1 MKNAQTHSRYVDWLN
16 ADQMHKNS
24 KEWLSEL
31 RFIKDEHLFFED
43 LIKSYTLDLL
53 EPQKFVHNKEIID
66 KIRKS
71 KKRNKLLIKAIKV
84 HVNKLQIMLDDIEQ
98 PKEEEAYKKE
108 HLNLIIDISE
118 FEKKYRILKMQLFD
132 TIKTIKKHQK
142 QILLI

>member
-53 EPQKFVHNKEIID
+53 EPPKFVHNKEIID

-84 HVNKLQIMLDDIEQ
+84 HVNKLLIMLDDIEQ

-118 FEKKYRILKMQLFD
+118 FEKKYRILKMELFD
-132 TIKTIKKHQK
+132 IIKTIKKHQK

>member
-53 EPQKFVHNKEIID
+53 EPPKFVHNKEIID
-66 KIRKS
+66 KISKS

-84 HVNKLQIMLDDIEQ
+84 HANKLQIMLDEIEQ

-118 FEKKYRILKMQLFD
+118 FEKKYRILKMELFD
-132 TIKTIKKHQK
+132 IIKTIKKHQK

>member
-118 FEKKYRILKMQLFD
+118 FEKKYRILKMELFD
-132 TIKTIKKHQK
+132 IIKTIKKHQK

>member
-71 KKRNKLLIKAIKV
+71 KKRNELLIKAIKV

-118 FEKKYRILKMQLFD
+118 FEKKYRILKMELFD
-132 TIKTIKKHQK
+132 LIKTIKKHQK

>member
-71 KKRNKLLIKAIKV
+71 KKRNELLIKAIKV

-118 FEKKYRILKMQLFD
+118 FEKKYRILKMELFD
-132 TIKTIKKHQK
+132 IIKTIKKHQK

>member
-66 KIRKS
+66 KIKKS
-71 KKRNKLLIKAIKV
+71 KKRNKLLIKAIIV
-84 HVNKLQIMLDDIEQ
+84 HLNKLQIMLDDIEQ

-118 FEKKYRILKMQLFD
+118 FEKKYRILKMELFD
-132 TIKTIKKHQK
+132 IIKTIKKHQK

>member
-1 MKNAQTHSRYVDWLN
+1 MKNTQMHSRYVEWLN
-16 ADQMHKNS
+16 ADQMHEKS

-53 EPQKFVHNKEIID
+53 KPQKFVHNKEIID
-66 KIRKS
+66 KISKS
-71 KKRNKLLIKAIKV
+71 KKRTKMLIEAVKV
-84 HVNKLQIMLDDIEQ
+84 HVNKLQIMVDEIEQ

-118 FEKKYRILKMQLFD
+118 FEKKYRLLKKKLFEI
-132 TIKTIKKHQK
+132 IKTIKKHKK
-142 QILLI
+142 QRLLI

>member
-66 KIRKS
+66 KI
-71 KKRNKLLIKAIKV
+71 KKFIYLKIKNQQSTKKCFVINLNKNIV
-84 HVNKLQIMLDDIEQ
+84 IMD
-98 PKEEEAYKKE
+98 
-108 HLNLIIDISE
+108 
-118 FEKKYRILKMQLFD
+118 
-132 TIKTIKKHQK
+132 
-142 QILLI
+142 